1 MQSHLILG
9 LLRDGRLRHGY
20 ELIIEYKTRSGIRVS
35 AGSFY
40 RELARLTGHGFVE
53 TGDNPPEADSRRIPY
68 RITDRGR
75 SEFDGWL
82 VRPTTPNG
90 EIEAWL
96 LFVDRISPETREQ
109 LLERQQEELWMR
121 GKVLARARDDALAQ
135 RTRVG
140 YDPLPALLSRRMK
153 QVAAELEFLREFRSE
168 LDARLGRPREPEPKA
183 IPAVASREAARR
195 GRRPVSK

>member
-20 ELIIEYKTRSGIRVS
+20 ELIIEYKKRSGTRVS

-40 RELARLTGHGFVE
+40 RELSRLTGQGFVE
-53 TGDNPPEADSRRIPY
+53 TGDNPPDADARRIPY

-90 EIEAWL
+90 ELETWL
-96 LFVDRISPETREQ
+96 LFVDRILPETREQ
-109 LLERQQEELWMR
+109 LLERQTEELWMR
-121 GKVLARARDDALAQ
+121 GKVLARARDDALTQ
-135 RTRVG
+135 RARTG
-140 YDPLPALLSRRMK
+140 YDPLPAVLSRRMK
-153 QVAAELEFLREFRSE
+153 MVAAELEFLQEFRAE
-168 LDARLGRPREPEPKA
+168 LDARLGRPREPETKPVTA
-183 IPAVASREAARR
+183 ASREAPRR
-195 GRRPVSK
+195 GRRPASK

>member
-20 ELIIEYKTRSGIRVS
+20 ELIIEYKARSGIRVS

-40 RELARLTGHGFVE
+40 RELGRLTAHRLVE

-82 VRPTTPNG
+82 VRPTTPNN
-90 EIEAWL
+90 ELEAWL
-96 LFVDRISPETREQ
+96 LFVDRIPNDIREH
-109 LLERQQEELWMR
+109 LFERLQENLWMR
-121 GKVLARARDDALAQ
+121 SKVLTRARDDALTE
-135 RTRVG
+135 RKRVG
-140 YDPLPALLSRRMK
+140 YDPLPALLSRRLK
-153 QVAAELEFLREFRSE
+153 QVAAELEFLQEFRTD
-168 LDARLGRPREPEPKA
+168 LDVSLGRLRQSDTTATA
-183 IPAVASREAARR
+183 ISGRDVGPR
-195 GRRPVSK
+195 GRKRVSK